1 MVKCAGVLL
10 EPREFPCDLV
20 YSIPIN
26 AIEGSTSSH
35 KKSTLKQCLS
45 FGCLVVM
52 LEKVE
57 ENHFV
62 GAFSIVLTITA
73 VTLNTSCND

>member
-1 MVKCAGVLL
+1 MK
-10 EPREFPCDLV
+10 
-20 YSIPIN
+20 N
-26 AIEGSTSSH
+26 AATTIRNNRG
-35 KKSTLKQCLS
+35 
-45 FGCLVVM
+45 M
-52 LEKVE
+52 LERME